1 MKYFFKKKSIHK
13 IILALL
19 IICSI
24 NFVIPKRVSA
34 VDWGNV
40 AGSLLKEIVQFID
53 SLGDVV
59 MGLLNNV
66 MLGTDGIGSAMLDQD
81 DANLDD
87 GSGSWLK
94 DTLEGDVT
102 EKTVNNLENK
112 FKVPNMLYSPETIF
126 GNRIAALD
134 VNFLRA
140 NKYTAVSDSTSA
152 SDKAQSAASS
162 ISKVIAK
169 WYKGF
174 RNLAIVGLLSVL
186 VYLGIRILIS
196 TAATDKAKYKENL
209 QDWLVAL
216 CLVFV
221 IHFIMSGI
229 LMLSDNV
236 TELLTGSDNSMFKV
250 TAISENGNKLTFN
263 TNLTGLIRLQAEG
276 DDWHDATAYA
286 IMYLIIIGYTVA
298 FTIMY
303 FKRFLY
309 IAFLTMIAP
318 LVALTYPIDK
328 AGDSKAQAF
337 NFWFKEYVMNVIL
350 QPVHLLLYMALIGA
364 ASDLVARNP
373 LYALVAIAFLIP
385 AEKFIKN
392 MFGLNKASSTS
403 DFGTFA
409 GTALAYEGLKKLG
422 SSISGASGKGS
433 KAVKGGTSSSSE
445 AEEAKFNKIRRA
457 ELGAYAANNGMNEE
471 DNKDKENNTPR
482 TDDNNSKELSEE
494 QRKQAELNN
503 VRQEKEK
510 LGQELDQYQANGG
523 DVYSADPEMQAKQLR
538 YNELDAQE
546 KAMLAKQE
554 EQERQEARERF
565 AASQRLQLLDVH
577 PRERRPGAKKRMAI
591 RAAKTIGKGALKGG
605 LKATKIAAKGAFAV
619 GGGTIG
625 FAAGLGTGDLRNAI
639 GYATAGAAAG
649 GKIGGSIGNQVEN
662 LPNTV
667 KSGIQSI
674 EDGYNNSVGK
684 IMDGYNEE
692 MYGSKAAKDMR
703 TERLNDRDRK
713 RFLRDEEE
721 QKKYDKM
728 RMDVGYDGNLRSFMN
743 AVADYKEVGV
753 SDDGMIKN
761 ALKVEKNS
769 GGISGDNHSKMID
782 VAKFATENGYK
793 KSDILGNKTRSDME
807 DVVQTAIAPKDRYNV
822 MKNIAD
828 LYDAGDFYSKN
839 SRFKKPEP
847 APVPKSNNSGR
858 KSIAKTNKK

>member
-140 NKYTAVSDSTSA
+140 NKYTAVSDSANA
-152 SDKAQSAASS
+152 SEKAQSAASS

-209 QDWLVAL
+209 KDWLVAL

-236 TELLTGSDNSMFKV
+236 TELLTGSDNSMFNV
-250 TAISENGNKLTFN
+250 TAISKDGTKLTFN

-286 IMYLIIIGYTVA
+286 IMYIIIIGYTVA

-328 AGDSKAQAF
+328 AGDSQAQAF

-350 QPVHLLLYMALIGA
+350 QPVHLLLYMALVGA
-364 ASDLVARNP
+364 ASDLVAKNP
-373 LYALVAIAFLIP
+373 LYALVAIGFLIP

-409 GTALAYEGLKKLG
+409 GSALAYEGLKKLG
-422 SSISGASGKGS
+422 SSIAGASGKGS

-471 DNKDKENNTPR
+471 DDKDKENEENTTPR
-482 TDDNNSKELSEE
+482 IEDNNLKELSEE
-494 QRKQAELNN
+494 QRKQEELNN

-591 RAAKTIGKGALKGG
+591 RAAKTIGRGALKGT
-605 LKATKIAAKGAFAV
+605 LKGAKIAARGAFAV
-619 GGGTIG
+619 GGGAIG
-625 FAAGLGTGDLRNAI
+625 LAAGIGTGDLRNAI
-639 GYATAGAAAG
+639 GYTVAGAAAG
-649 GKIGGSIGNQVEN
+649 GKIGTGATGLVEN
-662 LPNTV
+662 AAKTGAQAINTGFNKAIDV
-667 KSGIQSI
+667 
-674 EDGYNNSVGK
+674 
-684 IMDGYNEE
+684 YNEE
-692 MYGSKAAKDMR
+692 TYGSKTAKDMR
-703 TERLNDRDRK
+703 TERLNDRERK
-713 RFLRDEEE
+713 RFLRDEEQ
-721 QKKYDKM
+721 QKKYTEM
-728 RMDVGYDGNLRSFMN
+728 RRDIGYNGDLKSLMN
-743 AVADYKEVGV
+743 AAADYKEAGV
-753 SDDGMIKN
+753 SDDMIKN
-761 ALKVEKNS
+761 ALKVEQKQDGTV
-769 GGISGDNHSKMID
+769 GGANHSKMID
-782 VAKFATENGYK
+782 VASFATENGYK
-793 KSDILGNKTRSDME
+793 KSDILGNKPRSDME
-807 DVVQTAIAPKDRYNV
+807 DVVQTAIAPKDRYDV

-828 LYDAGDFYSKN
+828 LFDAGDFYSKN